1 MFRSVR
7 NEWLLGSSAV
17 VIFAAVGAASAQE
30 TSGQAPAQS
39 PGTTHQETSG
49 QAPAQSPGSTRI
61 PQITVTA
68 PKRAPARPR
77 PTAVTT
83 RAPAAPAPAPTPE
96 QLQAEAN
103 RPVVEQTNRLDQK
116 RDEVLQPKVG
126 ATISTVNPDNV
137 PQGSNIAISDLV
149 YQFPGVSQD
158 STSSG
163 DFHVR
168 NDHAN
173 VQYRINGIQMPDGV
187 SGFSQFLDSNLFK
200 SFSLITG
207 TLPAQYGLHNVGVLD
222 ITTKSGEALSG
233 GSVSVYGGSYGT
245 ITPSFEYGGVMG
257 NTEYFVSGRFN
268 STNLGL
274 ENPTNSLNAIHDHSD
289 LGRFFSYT
297 SSLIDPDTRFVTFFG
312 MQEQNYQIPTNPA
325 AGINVGNFNGST
337 CGTPAC
343 YSAFGS
349 TNGTGSAINEN
360 QYEKNEF
367 FVAAF
372 QRSLGDVDMQLSYYN
387 RYSELHFVPD
397 PVGDLLFNNIAT
409 DVFRS
414 TFVNGMQGD
423 FAYKL
428 DNAHTLR
435 AGFLAQGEQT
445 KVATNST
452 VEPLDAN
459 GNAIDTPE
467 NILDAS
473 SKFGYQAGIYLQDE
487 WKILPTLTLNYGAR
501 FDQIWQYVD
510 KNQLSPRVAAQ
521 WQPWWAT
528 VFHAGYSRNFTPPD
542 QALGR
547 VSQPQ
552 LLGVTPQNPF
562 GTTGFPAGF
571 GLSSTN
577 PNVGA
582 ILPERS
588 DVFDAGIVQQL
599 LPKCPSAGGD
609 MPTKAPPPATNCPSL
624 EVGVDAYYKYA
635 TDLIDDGQ
643 FGQATLL
650 SAFNYAQGIVDGI
663 EFKAKF
669 TMGNFTF
676 YTNWATSQE
685 KAHYVVSNQV
695 FFSQFDL
702 NFISNNWIFTD
713 HDQALTGSA
722 GVSYLFADTHNP
734 WLDGTK
740 ISSTMIYGSGLRATE
755 VFADGTDC
763 PNCGHVPAYTQ
774 VNLGISHEFKDTG
787 WDPKPFTIRFDVVNL
802 FDSSY
807 EIRNGT
813 GVGVFA
819 PQFGPRRGYF
829 VGFTQKL

>member
-7 NEWLLGSSAV
+7 NEFLLGSSAV
-17 VIFAAVGAASAQE
+17 AIFAVVGAASAQE

-39 PGTTHQETSG
+39 PGTTHQQTSG
-49 QAPAQSPGSTRI
+49 QAPAQSPGATRI
-61 PQITVTA
+61 PEITVTA
-68 PKRAPARPR
+68 PKRTPARPR

-96 QLQAEAN
+96 QVQAEAN
-103 RPVVEQTNRLDQK
+103 RQVVQQTQRLDQK
-116 RDEVLQPKVG
+116 RDDVLQPKTG
-126 ATISTVNPDNV
+126 ANISTVNPDNV
-137 PQGSNIAISDLV
+137 PQGSNVAISDLV
-149 YQFPGVSQD
+149 YQLPGVSQD

-173 VQYRINGIQMPDGV
+173 VQFRINGIQMPDGV
-187 SGFSQFLDSNLFK
+187 SGFSQFFDASLFSK
-200 SFSLITG
+200 FSLITG
-207 TLPAQYGLHNVGVLD
+207 ALPAQYGLHTTGILD

-257 NTEYFVSGRFN
+257 NTEYFVTGRWN

-274 ENPTNSLNAIHDHSD
+274 ENPTGSINAIHDHSD
-289 LGRFFSYT
+289 LARFFSYT

-312 MQEQNYQIPTNPA
+312 VSAQNYQIPTNPA
-325 AGINVGNFNGST
+325 ATLNVGNFNGST

-343 YSAFGS
+343 YSAFGV
-349 TNGTGSAINEN
+349 TNGTGSAVNEN

-414 TFVNGMQGD
+414 TFVNGTQGD
-423 FAYKL
+423 FAYRL
-428 DNAHTLR
+428 NDTHTLR
-435 AGFLAQGEQT
+435 AGFIAQGEQT
-445 KVATNST
+445 KVSTSST
-452 VEPLDAN
+452 VEPLDDN

-473 SKFGYQAGIYLQDE
+473 SKFGYQVGTYLQDE
-487 WKILPTLTLNYGAR
+487 WKLLPTVTLNYGAR

-510 KNQLSPRVAAQ
+510 KNQLSPRAAVQ
-521 WQPWWAT
+521 WQPWWAS
-528 VFHAGYSRNFTPPD
+528 VLHAGYSRNFTPPD

-552 LLGVTPQNPF
+552 LLA
-562 GTTGFPAGF
+562 GTTGFPTGF
-571 GLSSTN
+571 GVSPTN
-577 PNVGA
+577 PNVGP

-599 LPKCPSAGGD
+599 LPRCPSAAGD
-609 MPTKAPPPATNCPSL
+609 MPTKAPPATNCPAL
-624 EVGVDAYYKYA
+624 EVGVDAYYKWA
-635 TDLIDDGQ
+635 RDLIDDGQ

-650 SAFNYAQGIVDGI
+650 SAFNYDKGIVEGI

-669 TMGNFTF
+669 TMGNFTL
-676 YTNWATSQE
+676 YSNWSTGYE
-685 KAHYVVSNQV
+685 KANTVVSNQA
-695 FFSQFDL
+695 FFSAFDL
-702 NFISNNWIFTD
+702 NYIANNWIFTD
-713 HDQALTGSA
+713 HTQLLTGSA
-722 GVSYLFADTHNP
+722 GASYLFADTHNP
-734 WLDGTK
+734 WLDDTK
-740 ISSTMIYGSGLRATE
+740 LSTTMIYGSGLRATE

-787 WDPKPFTIRFDVVNL
+787 WDPKPFTVRFDVVNL
-802 FDSSY
+802 FDTSY
-807 EIRNGT
+807 EIRSGT
-813 GVGVFA
+813 GIGVFA

>member
-1 MFRSVR
+1 MFTFRSVR
-7 NEWLLGSSAV
+7 NEFLLGSSAV
-17 VIFAAVGAASAQE
+17 AIFAVVGAASAQE
-30 TSGQAPAQS
+30 TSGQAPVQS
-39 PGTTHQETSG
+39 PKHETTG
-49 QAPAQSPGSTRI
+49 QAPAQSPGSTQI

-68 PKRAPARPR
+68 PKKRPARPTR
-77 PTAVTT
+77 PTAVT
-83 RAPAAPAPAPTPE
+83 RQAPAAPAPAPTPE
-96 QLQAEAN
+96 EVQAAAN
-103 RPVVEQTNRLDQK
+103 RQVVQQTQRLDQK

-126 ATISTVNPDNV
+126 ASISTVIPDNV

-187 SGFSQFLDSNLFK
+187 SGFSQFLDTNLFK

-207 TLPAQYGLHNVGVLD
+207 TLPAQYGFHNVGVLD

-257 NTEYFVSGRFN
+257 NTEYFVTGRFN

-274 ENPTNSLNAIHDHSD
+274 ENPTGSLNAIHDHSD
-289 LGRFFSYT
+289 LARFFSYT

-312 MQEQNYQIPTNPA
+312 VSTQQYQIPTNPNA
-325 AGINVGNFNGST
+325 TLNVGNFNGST

-343 YSAFGS
+343 YSAFGVTS
-349 TNGTGSAINEN
+349 GTGSAVNEN

-423 FAYKL
+423 FAYRL

-445 KVATNST
+445 KIATNST
-452 VEPLDAN
+452 VEPLDVN

-473 SKFGYQAGIYLQDE
+473 SKFGYQAGVYLQDE
-487 WKILPTLTLNYGAR
+487 WKILPNLTLNYGAR
-501 FDQIWQYVD
+501 FDQMWQYVD
-510 KNQLSPRVAAQ
+510 KNQLSPRAAVQ
-521 WQPWWAT
+521 WQPWWSS

-552 LLGVTPQNPF
+552 LLGMTPQNPF

-571 GLSSTN
+571 GLSPTN

-588 DVFDAGIVQQL
+588 DVFDAGVVQQL

-624 EVGVDAYYKYA
+624 EVGADAYYKYA

-650 SAFNYAQGIVDGI
+650 SAFNYAHGIVDGI

-669 TMGNFTF
+669 SMGNFTL
-676 YTNWATSQE
+676 YTNWAMSQE
-685 KAHYVVSNQV
+685 KAHYVVSNQA

-702 NFISNNWIFTD
+702 NYISNNWIITD

-722 GVSYLFADTHNP
+722 GISYLFADTHNP
-734 WLDGTK
+734 WLDDTK

-802 FDSSY
+802 FDTSY
-807 EIRNGT
+807 VIRNGT
-813 GVGVFA
+813 GIGVFA

>member
-1 MFRSVR
+1 MFTSVR
-7 NEWLLGSSAV
+7 NELLLGSSAV
-17 VIFAAVGAASAQE
+17 AIFAVVSAASAQE

-39 PGTTHQETSG
+39 PGATQ
-49 QAPAQSPGSTRI
+49 I

-68 PKRAPARPR
+68 PKRTPARPR
-77 PTAVTT
+77 PTAVTR
-83 RAPAAPAPAPTPE
+83 RAPAAPAPTPE
-96 QLQAEAN
+96 QAQAQAN
-103 RPVVEQTNRLDQK
+103 RQTVEQTQKLDQR
-116 RDEVLQPKVG
+116 RDDVLQPKVG
-126 ATISTVNPDNV
+126 TSTTTLTQQDIENV
-137 PQGSNIAISDLV
+137 PQGGNIAISDLV
-149 YQFPGVSQD
+149 YQLPGVSQD

-173 VQYRINGIQMPDGV
+173 VQFRINGIQMPDGV
-187 SGFSQFLDSNLFK
+187 SGFSQFFDASLFSK
-200 SFSLITG
+200 FSLITG
-207 TLPAQYGLHNVGVLD
+207 ALPAQYGLHTVGVLD

-233 GSVSVYGGSYGT
+233 GSVSIYGGSYGT
-245 ITPSFEYGGVMG
+245 ITPSFEYGGVIG
-257 NTEYFVSGRFN
+257 NTEYFVTGRFN

-274 ENPTNSLNAIHDHSD
+274 ENPTSGINANHDHSD

-297 SSLIDPDTRFVTFFG
+297 SSLIDPDTRFVTFAG
-312 MQEQNYQIPTNPA
+312 VSEQSYQIPTNPA
-325 AGINVGNFNGST
+325 ARINVGNFGGFATNNCPGGAT
-337 CGTPAC
+337 NTPC
-343 YSAFGS
+343 YSAFGV
-349 TNGTGSAINEN
+349 TNGSPNNINEN

-372 QRSLGDVDMQLSYYN
+372 QKSLGDVDMQLSYYN

-397 PVGDLLFNNIAT
+397 PVGDLLFNNIDT
-409 DVFRS
+409 DVLRT

-428 DNAHTLR
+428 NDAHTLR
-435 AGFLAQGEQT
+435 AGFISQGEQT
-445 KVATNST
+445 KVATLST
-452 VEPLDAN
+452 VEPIDQAT

-473 SKFGYQAGIYLQDE
+473 SKFGWQVGTYLQDE
-487 WKILPTLTLNYGAR
+487 WKLLPTVTLNYGAR

-510 KNQLSPRVAAQ
+510 KNQLSPRASVQ
-521 WQPWWAT
+521 WQPWWSS
-528 VFHAGYSRNFTPPD
+528 VLHAGFSRNFTPPD

-547 VSQPQ
+547 VTQPQ
-552 LLGVTPQNPF
+552 LLA

-571 GLSSTN
+571 GVLGSGLNSG
-577 PNVGA
+577 P

-599 LPKCPSAGGD
+599 LPRCPSAAGD
-609 MPTKAPPPATNCPSL
+609 MPTKAPPPTTNCPAL
-624 EVGVDAYYKYA
+624 EVGVDAYYKWA
-635 TDLIDDGQ
+635 RDLIDDGQ

-650 SAFNYAQGIVDGI
+650 SAFNYDKGIVEGI

-669 TMGNFTF
+669 TMGNFTL
-676 YTNWATSQE
+676 YTNWSTGYE
-685 KAHYVVSNQV
+685 KANTVVSNQV

-702 NFISNNWIFTD
+702 NYIANNWIYTD
-713 HDQALTGSA
+713 HTQLLTGSA
-722 GVSYLFADTHNP
+722 GASYLFADTHNP

-740 ISSTMIYGSGLRATE
+740 ISSTMIYGSGLRATPT
-755 VFADGTDC
+755 FNDPNFPDC

-774 VNLGISHEFKDTG
+774 VNLGLSHEFKDTG

-802 FDSSY
+802 FDTSY

-813 GVGVFA
+813 GIGVFA

>member
-7 NEWLLGSSAV
+7 NEFLLGSSAV
-17 VIFAAVGAASAQE
+17 AIFSVVGAASAQE
-30 TSGQAPAQS
+30 TSGQALAQS

-96 QLQAEAN
+96 QVQAEAN
-103 RPVVEQTNRLDQK
+103 RQVVQQTQRLDQK
-116 RDEVLQPKVG
+116 RDDGLQPKVG
-126 ATISTVNPDNV
+126 ASISTVNPDNV

-173 VQYRINGIQMPDGV
+173 VQFRINGIQMPDGV
-187 SGFSQFLDSNLFK
+187 SGFSQFFDTNLFK
-200 SFSLITG
+200 SFSLLTG

-245 ITPSFEYGGVMG
+245 ITPSFEYGGVIG

-274 ENPTNSLNAIHDHSD
+274 ENPTGSLNANHDHSD
-289 LGRFFSYT
+289 LARFFSYT
-297 SSLIDPDTRFVTFFG
+297 SSLIDQDTRFVTFFG
-312 MQEQNYQIPTNPA
+312 VSAQSYQIPTNPA
-325 AGINVGNFNGST
+325 QQPNPLIS
-337 CGTPAC
+337 
-343 YSAFGS
+343 SAFGVPSSSGNSS
-349 TNGTGSAINEN
+349 TINEN

-397 PVGDLLFNNIAT
+397 PVGDLLFNGIDT

-423 FAYKL
+423 FAYRL
-428 DNAHTLR
+428 NNAHTLR
-435 AGFLAQGEQT
+435 AGFIAQGEQT
-445 KVATNST
+445 KVSTDST
-452 VEPLDAN
+452 VEPLDGN
-459 GNAIDTPE
+459 GNGIDTPE

-473 SKFGYQAGIYLQDE
+473 SKFGYQAGVYLQDE

-510 KNQLSPRVAAQ
+510 KNQLSPRAAVQ
-521 WQPWWAT
+521 WQPWWSS

-552 LLGVTPQNPF
+552 LLA
-562 GTTGFPAGF
+562 GTTGFPTGF
-571 GLSSTN
+571 GLSPTN
-577 PNVGA
+577 PNQGA

-599 LPKCPSAGGD
+599 LPKCPTAGGD
-609 MPTKAPPPATNCPSL
+609 MPTKAPPPATNCPAL

-650 SAFNYAQGIVDGI
+650 SAFNYARGIVDGI
-663 EFKAKF
+663 EFKGKF
-669 TMGNFTF
+669 TMGNFTL
-676 YTNWATSQE
+676 YTNWAMGQE
-685 KAHYVVSNQV
+685 KAHYVVSNQA

-702 NFISNNWIFTD
+702 NFISNNWIYTD

-722 GVSYLFADTHNP
+722 GISYLFTDTHNP
-734 WLDGTK
+734 WLDDTK

-787 WDPKPFTIRFDVVNL
+787 WDPKPFTLRFDVVNL
-802 FDSSY
+802 FDTSY
-807 EIRNGT
+807 EIRSGT
-813 GVGVFA
+813 GIGVFA

>member
-7 NEWLLGSSAV
+7 NELLLGSSAV
-17 VIFAAVGAASAQE
+17 AFFAVVGAASAQQ
-30 TSGQAPAQS
+30 TSGQAPAA
-39 PGTTHQETSG
+39 PGATS
-49 QAPAQSPGSTRI
+49 I

-68 PKRAPARPR
+68 PKRTPARPAPR
-77 PTAVTT
+77 PAVT
-83 RAPAAPAPAPTPE
+83 RAAPAAPAPAPTPE
-96 QLQAEAN
+96 QVQAEAN
-103 RPVVEQTNRLDQK
+103 RQVVQQTQRLDQK
-116 RDEVLQPKVG
+116 RDDVLQPKTGTNV
-126 ATISTVNPDNV
+126 STLNIDNV

-149 YQFPGVSQD
+149 YQLPGVSQD
-158 STSSG
+158 STSAG

-173 VQYRINGIQMPDGV
+173 VQFRINGIQMPDGV
-187 SGFSQFLDSNLFK
+187 SGFSQFLDSNLFSK
-200 SFSLITG
+200 FSLITG
-207 TLPAQYGLHNVGVLD
+207 ALPAQYGLHTTGILD

-245 ITPSFEYGGVMG
+245 ITPSFEYGGVIG

-274 ENPTNSLNAIHDHSD
+274 ENPTNSINAIHDHSD

-297 SSLIDPDTRFVTFFG
+297 SSLIDPDTRFVTFLG
-312 MQEQNYQIPTNPA
+312 VSEQSYQIPTNPA
-325 AGINVGNFNGST
+325 AVINGGGFNGST

-343 YSAFGS
+343 YSAFGV
-349 TNGTGSAINEN
+349 TNGTGSAVNEN

-372 QRSLGDVDMQLSYYN
+372 QKSLGDVDMQLSYYN

-397 PVGDLLFNNIAT
+397 PIGDLLFNNINT
-409 DVFRS
+409 DVLRS
-414 TFVNGMQGD
+414 TFVNGIQGD
-423 FAYKL
+423 FAYRL
-428 DNAHTLR
+428 NDQHTLR
-435 AGFLAQGEQT
+435 AGFISQGEQT
-445 KVATNST
+445 KVATLST

-473 SKFGYQAGIYLQDE
+473 SKFGWQVAGYVQDE
-487 WKILPTLTLNYGAR
+487 WKLLPTVTLNAGLR
-501 FDQIWQYVD
+501 FDQMWQYVD
-510 KNQLSPRVAAQ
+510 KNQLSPRANLQ

-528 VFHAGYSRNFTPPD
+528 VMHAGYARNFTPPD

-547 VSQPQ
+547 VTQPQ

-562 GTTGFPAGF
+562 GTTGGVPGV
-571 GLSSTN
+571 
-577 PNVGA
+577 NVGS

-588 DVFDAGIVQQL
+588 DVFDVGIVQQL
-599 LPKCPSAGGD
+599 LPRCPSAAGD
-609 MPTKAPPPATNCPSL
+609 MPTKAPPPATNCPAL

-650 SAFNYAQGIVDGI
+650 SAFNYAQGIVRGI
-663 EFKAKF
+663 EFKGKF
-669 TMGNFTF
+669 TWGNFTL
-676 YTNWATSQE
+676 YSNWAMGDE
-685 KAHYVVSNQV
+685 KAKDPVSNQA
-695 FFSQFDL
+695 FFDPSTLAYLQ
-702 NFISNNWIFTD
+702 NNWIFTD
-713 HDQALTGSA
+713 HTQLLTGSA
-722 GVSYLFADTHNP
+722 GASYLFADTHNP

-740 ISSTMIYGSGLRATE
+740 ISTTMIYGSGLRTDGNPVVAP
-755 VFADGTDC
+755 DGTIIAT
-763 PNCGHVPAYTQ
+763 PNGGHVPAYTQ
-774 VNLGISHEFKDTG
+774 VNLGLSHEFKDTG
-787 WDPKPFTIRFDVVNL
+787 WDPKPFTIRFDIVNL
-802 FDSSY
+802 FDTVY
-807 EIRNGT
+807 EIRDGA
-813 GVGVFA
+813 GIGVFA